1 MPARFTARRYSD
13 SGAIRPHCRLLDYF
27 CMIFGV
33 NATKSAIVVVKTK
46 GAGNTF
52 AINII
57 FPAAQAAGRL
67 VCVGDAEPDKRE
79 PQ

>member
-1 MPARFTARRYSD
+1 
-13 SGAIRPHCRLLDYF
+13 
-27 CMIFGV
+27 MIFGV